1 MVGPAGARLGWMS
14 LLALAFLGRVM
25 AASGAATGEVRV
37 EKTVGSAPFSYQVQ
51 SVKEKSGFSVLYL
64 TYPSPVVTDVVE
76 NNTIPAE
83 LYLPDGAQSW
93 RAPRPAVLCIHILD
107 GDFELE
113 RMTCSMLASN
123 GICALM
129 FKLPYYG
136 ERSPPEGTRALARQ
150 PRRFL
155 AALEQA
161 RADVRRTVDLL
172 ASRPEIDPRAIGV
185 TGISLGGIVAASAAA
200 EEPRLARALL
210 VLAGGD
216 LRAIIDHADELRQ
229 LKQSFQQLPEAE
241 REAALEALQKVDPLT
256 HAPKLR
262 GRAAEGRLMMI
273 NAGEDEVVP
282 RDCTNQLA
290 EALGLAGKVVWLEG
304 LGHYTAMA
312 AMPDML
318 QRTVEFF
325 GQDLPPEARRA
336 EKVAA
341 APSAVQQGLSFV
353 QQVARLLGEEPAEN
367 RCHLLDLEV
376 AVYGAAE
383 QAAFSAGI
391 YYARTCD
398 GRFKIDARTKQF
410 GRIALGR
417 SPEPWMLAGER
428 ILAAGLEEENGRAP
442 IFDQKSLTKLR
453 AVAGA
458 LRAATM
464 APGVFEQL
472 FAVTEGSEGGM
483 PIVHVARRNGASE
496 RLRLVL
502 DPERKQVRR
511 LEIEWGGSRVEAE
524 LRVFET
530 GAPIHEGLFRPVPAV
545 ERRQVDGKDLVA
557 IFHAVSQFALA
568 QVAQ

>member
-1 MVGPAGARLGWMS
+1 MS
-14 LLALAFLGRVM
+14 FLALLLLIRVT

-37 EKTVGSAPFSYQVQ
+37 EKAAGSAPFSYQIR
-51 SVKEKSGFSVLYL
+51 SVKEQSGFSVLSL
-64 TYPSPVVTDVVE
+64 TYPSPVATDVVE

-93 RAPRPAVLCIHILD
+93 PAPRPAVLCIHILD

-172 ASRPEIDPRAIGV
+172 ASRPEVDPRAIGV

-200 EEPRLARALL
+200 DEPRLRRALL

-229 LKQSFQQLPEAE
+229 LKQSFQQLPDAE
-241 REAALEALQKVDPLT
+241 REAALQALQTVDPLT

-262 GRAAEGRLMMI
+262 GRAAEGRVMMI

-282 RDCTNQLA
+282 RDCTEQLA
-290 EALGLAGKVVWLEG
+290 AALGLAGKVVWLDG
-304 LGHYTAMA
+304 LGHYSAMA

-325 GQDLPPEARRA
+325 GQDLPPDARRA
-336 EKVAA
+336 EKAAA
-341 APSAVQQGLSFV
+341 APTAVQQGLTFV

-367 RCHLLDLEV
+367 RCHLLDLEI

-383 QAAFSAGI
+383 QAAFAAGI
-391 YYARTCD
+391 YYARAGD
-398 GRFKIDARTKQF
+398 GRFKIDARTRQF
-410 GRIALGR
+410 GRIALGW
-417 SPEPWMLAGER
+417 SPGPWLLAGER
-428 ILAAGLEEENGRAP
+428 ILAAGMEEENGRAP
-442 IFDQKSLTKLR
+442 ILDEKSLTKLR

-458 LRAATM
+458 LRAATI

-472 FAVTEGSEGGM
+472 FAVAEGSEGGM
-483 PIVHVARRNGASE
+483 PIVHVARRNGSAE

-502 DPERKQVRR
+502 DPERNQVRR
-511 LEIEWGGSRVEAE
+511 LDVEWGGGRAEVE

-530 GAPIHEGLFRPVPAV
+530 GAPIHPGLFRPVPAA
-545 ERRQVDGKDLVA
+545 ERQQVDGGDLVA
-557 IFHAVSQFALA
+557 IFRAVSQFALA
-568 QVAQ
+568 QVAR